1 MRTLVP
7 QLLVQVR
14 LQLEGLRLAGRCSHL
29 ASQHQPRAAYPQP
42 LCHSQWAQPQSSQP
56 QSAQAHQSETAAGAP
71 NSCTCSGSS
80 WHPMC
85 GAGARSPYH
94 SVSSDAIRHCCRGD
108 YRRWLALHCHDLCRL
123 CYDRLTSLGVLHLHC
138 LGCGHRIFCD
148 HCISGSPSPS
158 LDWCCGCDGDA
169 LCRRGLH
176 LFGGHNDLR
185 TSYVCD
191 QRCGRC

>member
-14 LQLEGLRLAGRCSHL
+14 LQLEGLRLAGHCSHR
-29 ASQHQPRAAYPQP
+29 ASQHQLRAAYPQP

-56 QSAQAHQSETAAGAP
+56 QSAQAHQSLRQLLGHPTPAHALEAP
-71 NSCTCSGSS
+71 GILS
-80 WHPMC
+80 

-123 CYDRLTSLGVLHLHC
+123 CYDRLISLGVLHLHC
-138 LGCGHRIFCD
+138 LCCGHRIFCD
-148 HCISGSPSPS
+148 HCVSCSGSPS
-158 LDWCCGCDGDA
+158 LDWCCGCNGDA

-176 LFGGHNDLR
+176 LFGSHNDLAPPNLTR
-185 TSYVCD
+185 L
-191 QRCGRC
+191 